1 MMKMREVSGEVLTKG
16 VMTNL
21 REETLA
27 AQSNAQKLLGKRSLL
42 GP

>member
-1 MMKMREVSGEVLTKG
+1 MREISPKDITKG

-21 REETLA
+21 RAESLTS
-27 AQSNAQKLLGKRSLL
+27 QSNAQKLLGKRSLL